1 MQAVRIL
8 PDLQFSL
15 LCEDLRQESNG
26 NLIAVGIAHQI
37 VLPQVPITVFRMV
50 ILNRW
55 VSGFGQFTECVRI
68 VGPDQTT
75 VLRKYEGKFELNQ
88 QVINATKATMVTSFE
103 FKAPGLYNIEV
114 LVDDVLKLRYAIPV
128 VVMPPPAAPPGA

>member
-37 VLPQVPITVFRMV
+37 VLPQLPITVFRMV

-103 FKAPGLYNIEV
+103 FKTAGLYNIEV

-128 VVMPPPAAPPGA
+128 VVMPPPNTPPGA